1 MPPQIY
7 TQTVRYV
14 EYELPFS
21 VYSISTPFGSGEI
34 NVNNI
39 YLSIYPEQLAVALTA
54 WGNIREHFGT
64 RKLIKLFGDRYCEIR
79 DAFIA
84 SVEIERK
91 F

>member
-7 TQTVRYV
+7 TQVPKYV

-21 VYSISTPFGSGEI
+21 VYSINTPFGSGEI

-39 YLSIYPEQLAVALTA
+39 YLSIYPEHLAVALTA

-64 RKLIKLFGDRYCEIR
+64 RKMIKMCGDRYCEIR

-84 SVEIERK
+84 SVTCERI